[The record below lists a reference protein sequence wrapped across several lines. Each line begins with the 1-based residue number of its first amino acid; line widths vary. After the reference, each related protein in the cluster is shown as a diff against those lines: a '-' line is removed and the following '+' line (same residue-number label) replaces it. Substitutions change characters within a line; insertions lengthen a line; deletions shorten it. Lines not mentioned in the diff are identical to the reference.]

1 MFKANLLPI
10 LRSFK
15 KNKGY
20 TAINIAGLAIGFASA
35 ILIAIYVNQEFTYD
49 KHFKGHER
57 TYRMSHSTFA
67 LASIAQL
74 SYLEQKMAGV
84 EAWVNVMSNPSST
97 LKYKGQGFI
106 EENTFYTT
114 KDYLK
119 VFDHKF
125 ILGNPNTAL
134 DGINGL
140 VLTESMAQKIF
151 GNANPMG
158 ELVEIATHISTDNY
172 QVTGVVE
179 DLPPNSTMKF
189 KVMARL
195 PQLFEGQ
202 IKDNFSFTTGYSYFK
217 TETALPV
224 STVQAQTD
232 EIFAR
237 RNYDLYGSED
247 NFETYLEEV
256 RSYQPVIMNMTDV
269 HLESNVRFEA
279 SSPGNK
285 SYLYIFLGIAIF
297 IVVLAAINY
306 VNLATAQASKS
317 AKEVGVRKVLGSMR
331 SQLIIRFL
339 TESVVL
345 AICAVILGLGLAEA
359 ALQLMSIAGFS
370 NFDVSIIDY
379 PSLIMIT
386 LGVAVAT
393 GLGAGIYPALVL
405 TSFKPASVLK
415 GDYRSGEGS
424 KFFRNSLVVFQFV
437 VSLSL
442 AIFSVF
448 VYQQLNYGLTKE
460 LGFEKEG
467 VIVVD
472 NSKFQLGAEDENVN
486 AFKNEVLK
494 IPAVKNFSGSHY
506 SMIGNLPLS
515 SIEEIGGEETTYKV
529 EYKYTDADF
538 VPTMGFKLIE
548 GRDFDEALDGDRKA
562 IIVNET
568 FAKMIG
574 DGLYEKHFN
583 AGLNGDDVKVVGV
596 VEDFHY
602 ADFSKAIGPTVFFK
616 RDYTSQFNIRL
627 EGKEVGQTIKEIEA
641 RYAQFTTEPLDFYFF
656 DQRFN
661 TLFKGE
667 KQMSQIIT
675 IFTGLSLFVAL
686 IGLTGLISYKLDQR
700 IKEIGVRK
708 VLGASVMQILK
719 LFSTE
724 MIKIIGIS
732 LLITVPLGF
741 YMTDLWLNGFAYQVE
756 IGVMPFVAVASF
768 GLFITLL
775 VVLLRTMKTA
785 RMNPVDSLRSE

>member
-1 MFKANLLPI
+1 MLKANLLPI

-35 ILIAIYVNQEFTYD
+35 ILIAIYVNQELTYD
-49 KHFKGHER
+49 KHFKDHER
-57 TYRMSHSTFA
+57 TYRMSHSSFA
-67 LASIAQL
+67 LASVAQL
-74 SYLEQKMAGV
+74 SYLQQNMTGV
-84 EAWVNVMSNPSST
+84 EAWTNVMPNPSST
-97 LKYKGQGFI
+97 LKYNGQGFI

-114 KDYLK
+114 KDYLR

-125 ILGNPNTAL
+125 VLGNPNTAL
-134 DGINGL
+134 DETNGL
-140 VLTESMAQKIF
+140 ILTESMANKMF
-151 GNANPMG
+151 GNANPLG
-158 ELVEIATHISTDNY
+158 ELVEVATQMSTDTY

-179 DLPPNSTMKF
+179 DLPPNSTLKF
-189 KVMARL
+189 NVMARL
-195 PQLFEGQ
+195 PQSFEDQ
-202 IKDNFSFTTGYSYFK
+202 VKDSFSFTTGYSYFK
-217 TETALPV
+217 TETAIPV
-224 STVQAQTD
+224 ASVQTQTD
-232 EIFAR
+232 EIFAK
-237 RNYDLYGSED
+237 RNYELYGSQLD
-247 NFETYLEEV
+247 FETYLEEV
-256 RSYQPVIMNMTDV
+256 RSYQPVIMNITDV
-269 HLESNVRFEA
+269 HLESNVQFEA
-279 SSPGNK
+279 SNPGNK
-285 SYLYIFLGIAIF
+285 RYLYIFLGIAIF
-297 IVVLAAINY
+297 ILVLAAINY
-306 VNLATAQASKS
+306 VNLATAQASKR
-317 AKEVGVRKVLGSMR
+317 AKEVGVRKVLGSVR
-331 SQLIIRFL
+331 GQLIGRFL

-345 AICAVILGLGLAEA
+345 ALSAVMLGLGLAEGT
-359 ALQLMSIAGFS
+359 LQLLAASGFP

-379 PSLIMIT
+379 PNLIGIT
-386 LGVAVAT
+386 LGVAFVT

-415 GDYRSGEGS
+415 GDYRAGEGS

-472 NSKFQLGAEDENVN
+472 NSKFQLGGEGENVN

-515 SIEEIGGEETTYKV
+515 SVIEIGGEEAAYRV
-529 EYKYTDADF
+529 QYKYTDAEF
-538 VPTMGFKLIE
+538 VPTMGFNIIE
-548 GRDFDEALDGDRKA
+548 GRDFDEALDGDREA

-583 AGLNGDDVKVVGV
+583 AGNNGAGVQVVGV

-616 RDYTSQFNIRL
+616 RDYASQFNIRL
-627 EGKEVGQTIKEIEA
+627 EGKVVGQTIKEIEA
-641 RYAQFTTEPLDFYFF
+641 RYAQFTNEPLDFYFF

-661 TLFKGE
+661 TLFNGE

-686 IGLTGLISYKLDQR
+686 LGLIGLISYKLDQR

-708 VLGASVMQILK
+708 VLGASVSQILR
-719 LFSTE
+719 LFSIE
-724 MIKIIGIS
+724 MVKLIS
-732 LLITVPLGF
+732 IALLITVPLGF

-756 IGVMPFVAVASF
+756 ISIMPFVLVAAF
-768 GLFITLL
+768 GLAVTLL
-775 VVLLRTMKTA
+775 IVCLRSYNAATK
-785 RMNPVDSLRSE
+785 NPVNSLRSE